1 MSFGSGARKL
11 LLGAALAALA
21 GAVVA
26 PGAALAQAYYH
37 PHYGG
42 YGGYGAYDGRADGW
56 GGGPPPQARGG
67 APYASRRAI
76 AELLA
81 EQGYRLLGRLDF
93 QGEDIV
99 ATGIDADGRTL
110 RFVID
115 PYDGAILDAHRM
127 TRQSARPEMG
137 PDEIWPDGP
146 RQRPARR
153 PRDDGPP
160 PAARYDPAPAPYGRA
175 APEPEPS
182 WERAEPR
189 TPQRPV
195 ARPAA
200 EPPEPRSA
208 HLRDETPPPA
218 AAKHPPQRSAAVPA
232 REEPRPPTGSSHRA
246 IVPPQGAP
254 KPAAPPAAASNP
266 PPPAASAPPVVG
278 SSAPAQVPPPPP
290 PVKWVDPGAAKPA
303 GG

>member
-1 MSFGSGARKL
+1 MSFGSGARKH

-26 PGAALAQAYYH
+26 PGAACAQAYYH
-37 PHYGG
+37 PPYGG
-42 YGGYGAYDGRADGW
+42 YGGYDGYADRW
-56 GGGPPPQARGG
+56 GGPPPQTRGG

-76 AELLA
+76 AGLLA

-99 ATGIDADGRTL
+99 ATGVDQDGRTL

-127 TRQSARPEMG
+127 MRQAARPEMG

-146 RQRPARR
+146 RQRPVR
-153 PRDDGPP
+153 PSDDGPP
-160 PAARYDPAPAPYGRA
+160 PPAARLQQPPAPYGRA
-175 APEPEPS
+175 APEPQ

-189 TPQRPV
+189 TPPRPV

-208 HLRDETPPPA
+208 RSRDEAPPPA
-218 AAKHPPQRSAAVPA
+218 AAKRPPQRSAAVPA
-232 REEPRPPTGSSHRA
+232 REDTRPPTGSSHRA
-246 IVPPQGAP
+246 IVPPPGAP
-254 KPAAPPAAASNP
+254 KPAVQPTAAGNP

-278 SSAPAQVPPPPP
+278 TSAPAQAAPPAAP